1 MGKYRR
7 IVTINVPGQAP
18 IETQMNEGN
27 DRKNMCAVARLVNE
41 SGNIKVERINRYF
54 SGHKEMDEAF
64 GWGFRWKAGSK

>member
-1 MGKYRR
+1 
-7 IVTINVPGQAP
+7 
-18 IETQMNEGN
+18 